1 MAKKRVPKYML
12 APVQKQTVVS
22 KSGNPEKVVSFDIP
36 VLKDGTIQ
44 FNDNGELIR
53 ENVTEIY
60 TWNQDHRKTL
70 KANKGC
76 WVISEE
82 LEEIMF
88 EGCRCNGLFKVW
100 KGEKHM
106 GWNVLDDNGSALV
119 IGKGI
124 DNEGNHIDVRVGKFV
139 EGNKGRWHGYPIDYR
154 HINEDIICDNALFYW
169 MRLNVIDKSEI
180 DDIRRKEDSSLL

>member
-1 MAKKRVPKYML
+1 ML

-44 FNDNGELIR
+44 IDDNGELIR

-100 KGEKHM
+100 KGEKQM
-106 GWNVLDDNGSALV
+106 GWNVLDVNGSALV